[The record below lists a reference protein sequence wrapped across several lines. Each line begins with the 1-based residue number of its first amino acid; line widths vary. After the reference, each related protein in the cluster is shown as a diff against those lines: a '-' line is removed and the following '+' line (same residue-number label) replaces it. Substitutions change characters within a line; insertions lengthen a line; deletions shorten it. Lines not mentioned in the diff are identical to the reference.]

1 MFWFWVKIFCC
12 KNLLPAGKYF
22 NVRWNI
28 VLKYFVSCR
37 KIFWIWNEIL
47 CWNILLRTMKM
58 QQSGLGRPPI
68 NFAPLIHSLE
78 LDSRFWIL
86 FCWLFLELLSFVKT
100 YDLHKKAITG
110 LSKIIASLKGVQ
122 VSWDSCGGGKVVSQ
136 LSVVSLPLPKLNN
149 FRVEFGFKFA
159 LKLELKYSI
168 FTNSNGIAQNWV
180 GLFKVQS
187 FNDKMRRLG
196 ADGVKNG
203 LILLA
208 GIKERL
214 QKVEAWFS
222 SQTNWAIELRG
233 VETINVFSPTKSTL
247 LQEYLYKCMN
257 CFCFKASA

>member
-1 MFWFWVKIFCC
+1 M
-12 KNLLPAGKYF
+12 
-22 NVRWNI
+22 
-28 VLKYFVSCR
+28 
-37 KIFWIWNEIL
+37 
-47 CWNILLRTMKM
+47 
-58 QQSGLGRPPI
+58 
-68 NFAPLIHSLE
+68 
-78 LDSRFWIL
+78 
-86 FCWLFLELLSFVKT
+86 
-100 YDLHKKAITG
+100 
-110 LSKIIASLKGVQ
+110 
-122 VSWDSCGGGKVVSQ
+122 
-136 LSVVSLPLPKLNN
+136 
-149 FRVEFGFKFA
+149 EFGFKFA

-233 VETINVFSPTKSTL
+233 VETINVFSPTISTL
-247 LQEYLYKCMN
+247 LQEYLY
-257 CFCFKASA
+257 